1 MEQKKKQEVFFKKE
15 DNFYKA
21 SLSTEELYTEVH
33 GESSS
38 YGTSANDLIK
48 EMMANM
54 MALVSKQGLTLNTL
68 IITDY
73 GCGRSDA
80 ANIVGW
86 IINERGKD
94 ICQMLQA
101 GNSYE
106 AVLNMLEP
114 WFEIAHK
121 YVNVAELSQVT
132 DYGNVIVQRF
142 DIGVPEFSA
151 PLSQRANI
159 VFCNDVAEHI
169 PYEDIPAFIEDL
181 ENAGDYVIMSISLR
195 DAVNYCKLNEDDL
208 LQKAEKVDSL
218 PERCIFLTK
227 DLSGY
232 YIFSLHV
239 SILPK
244 DEWQELLGDK
254 WNLLPAQDYTAVSA
268 VNFEID
274 EDYSAYKR
282 RLICKEGF
290 VDMIPIPTKPNSR
303 YETDPILFRR
313 TAAIQPH
320 KHVFKLNVLEETF
333 TENEFVAKERQI
345 SLAWLKLM
353 EAEIERN
360 DEGQWVLTSI
370 ADNYIDR
377 ISALD
382 RYSKLAGTD
391 PKVIAERA
399 NKYLYNVTGIKL

>member
-1 MEQKKKQEVFFKKE
+1 MQKKKQDVFFKKE
-15 DNFYKA
+15 DNFFKV

-48 EMMANM
+48 EMMANVI
-54 MALVSKQGLTLNTL
+54 ALSSKQGLKLDREL

-80 ANIVGW
+80 ANVVGW

-94 ICQMLQA
+94 ICQMLQV

-121 YVNVAELSQVT
+121 HVNVAELSQVT

-181 ENAGDYVIMSISLR
+181 EKAGKYVIMSISLR

-274 EDYSAYKR
+274 EEYSAYKR
-282 RLICKEGF
+282 RLICQEGF

-353 EAEIERN
+353 EAEVLRN
-360 DEGQWVLTSI
+360 EEGRWVLTSI

-382 RYSKLAGTD
+382 SYSKLAGTN
-391 PKVIAERA
+391 PAVIAERT
-399 NKYLYNVTGIKL
+399 KRYLHCVTGIKL